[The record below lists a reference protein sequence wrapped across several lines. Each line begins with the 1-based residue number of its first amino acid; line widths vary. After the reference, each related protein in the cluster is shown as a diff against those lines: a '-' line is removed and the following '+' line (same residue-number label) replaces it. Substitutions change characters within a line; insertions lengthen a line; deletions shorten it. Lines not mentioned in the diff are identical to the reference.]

1 MSPVSCSSHLRS
13 TDTGLGTLLRAQ
25 PLSCSSL
32 EGAVGDGSTGAEQS
46 GRPANVWVRDF
57 CAAITTYAES
67 TNAREDDLETAIAR
81 ASLGSNLHLTDLC
94 RLIVDAANDELALTT
109 EAGKAIRAAGHPA
122 VENGA
127 EISSLGTTFLSGRRT
142 CGLATE
148 MKHAVYRWTTQSH
161 LGSSSTSFPSRF
173 RTPGARSP
181 ILRSSPGKF
190 PLSCKMP
197 SPPNPHAKRSPR
209 CSPHGPFVARLLGQK
224 A

>member
-1 MSPVSCSSHLRS
+1 MR
-13 TDTGLGTLLRAQ
+13 LGTLLRAQ

-127 EISSLGTTFLSGRRT
+127 EISSAWNDLFERATNLRVSYRDEAR
-142 CGLATE
+142 GLPVDDPVA
-148 MKHAVYRWTTQSH
+148 
-161 LGSSSTSFPSRF
+161 F
-173 RTPGARSP
+173 R
-181 ILRSSPGKF
+181 
-190 PLSCKMP
+190 
-197 SPPNPHAKRSPR
+197 
-209 CSPHGPFVARLLGQK
+209 Q
-224 A
+224 